1 MEEVGWAER
10 ATPISMLRPYDNGVL
25 DSGTALLKFTKIG
38 VGIQKFMVFLKLIE
52 MFVEEYE
59 EIMDLLLKIEKDGGR
74 KICFRANRR
83 RD

>member
-1 MEEVGWAER
+1 
-10 ATPISMLRPYDNGVL
+10 
-25 DSGTALLKFTKIG
+25 
-38 VGIQKFMVFLKLIE
+38 MVFLKLIE